1 MTDYMMLLG
10 HSSPPAQ
17 APKAKHGNEGE
28 NWRKTPARMAQRKQA
43 LAASRAANEQ
53 RQQARVIELE
63 GRILRA
69 LLSGPKTTA
78 QIAALTSSA
87 RTTLHEHR
95 VRLVTRGLIL
105 IKETRNP
112 NGGPPMLL
120 WRLPQ

>member
-43 LAASRAANEQ
+43 LAASRAANLRRQ
-53 RQQARVIELE
+53 RALLAEVES
-63 GRILRA
+63 RILRT
-69 LLSGPKTTA
+69 LSSGPKATA
-78 QIAALTSSA
+78 QIAALTGAS

-95 VRLVTRGLIL
+95 ARLVARGLIQTT
-105 IKETRNP
+105 ETPNP

>member
-10 HSSPPAQ
+10 HVAPRGPA
-17 APKAKHGNEGE
+17 PRGPHGNEGE
-28 NWRKTPARMAQRKQA
+28 NWRKTPARMAQRQQA

-63 GRILRA
+63 DRILRA
-69 LLSGPKTTA
+69 LSSGPKTTA
-78 QIAALTSSA
+78 QIATLTGAA

-95 VRLVTRGLIL
+95 VRLVARGLIQL
-105 IKETRNP
+105 KETRNP
-112 NGGPPMLL
+112 HGGPPMLL